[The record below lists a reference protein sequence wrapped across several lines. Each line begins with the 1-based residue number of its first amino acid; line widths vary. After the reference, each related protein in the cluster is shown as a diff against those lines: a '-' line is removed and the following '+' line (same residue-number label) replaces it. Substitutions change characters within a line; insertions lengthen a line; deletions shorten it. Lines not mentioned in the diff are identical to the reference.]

1 MKPAPKSEAGR
12 RRACLAMVLALATGV
27 LGLGDSAAGQSEDVD
42 TTPLL
47 RIALAGD
54 ENTLSPYMIT
64 FRSGKT
70 IDLVPL
76 VYDSLWYSPFEEE
89 PELWLAERS
98 ETSED
103 GRVWT
108 VDIRSGVTWHDGE
121 PMTAEDVAFTYR
133 YFAEHESPL
142 YSHHVNDL
150 PFVEQSEVVDE
161 NTVRFTCREPCPTFD
176 IDPGAHLPILP
187 RHIWENVADPATFAE
202 LPVGSGP
209 YRLVRHDADQ
219 LYVFEANAEYFRG
232 APLVERIE
240 MPIIPDS
247 AAMFLA
253 LRSGAVDSV
262 SRVVPPETIAEL
274 EGAGLEI
281 VRMTDYGSVQMNFN
295 NQRPPFDIPA
305 LRKALTL
312 AVDTEEITRTLLLDR
327 ADPGVASFL
336 DPDSP
341 FADTS
346 LQPEFD
352 PEAAGE
358 ALDGLGFVDTDGDG
372 IRQDRDGAP
381 LDVEVLVPAVD
392 AREVRAA
399 ELVAGQ
405 LADVGVRL
413 RVTPLDPASIR
424 QRTREASE
432 TQTGDWQLEV
442 QALAGGHFHF
452 DPDGL
457 PYLFH
462 CPGEMGIS
470 ISFTGYCNPELD
482 PILEEATTLDVE
494 ERKPLLRQAQQ
505 VLFEAP
511 PAISLYFPEGTFA
524 YRGEAYSGW
533 VEKVGHGILHK
544 RSFLPGAREAAA
556 VERGDVA
563 TEDGGGAGW
572 LLLGAAA
579 IVVVVAALAVA
590 RSAKKRAGSATAGS
604 GGAHGPEVD

>member
-1 MKPAPKSEAGR
+1 MALALAG
-12 RRACLAMVLALATGV
+12 AVLALG
-27 LGLGDSAAGQSEDVD
+27 GDSVVAQSEEGSR
-42 TTPLL
+42 TARL
-47 RIALAGD
+47 RIAIAGD
-54 ENTLSPYMIT
+54 ENTLSPYAIT

-76 VYDSLWYSPFEEE
+76 IYDSLWYSPFEEE
-89 PELWLAERS
+89 PELWLAEAS
-98 ETSED
+98 ETSDD

-108 VDIRSGVTWHDGE
+108 VDVRSGVTWHDGR
-121 PMTAEDVAFTYR
+121 PVTAEDVAFTYE
-133 YFAEHESPL
+133 YFAENESPL

-150 PFVEQSEVVDE
+150 PFVERSEVLDE
-161 NTVRFTCREPCPTFD
+161 GTVRFTCREPCPTFD
-176 IDPGAHLPILP
+176 INPGAHLPILP
-187 RHIWENVADPATFAE
+187 KHIWENVTDPATFGD
-202 LPVGSGP
+202 LPIGSGP
-209 YRLVRHDADQ
+209 YRLVRHDPDQ
-219 LYVFEANAEYFRG
+219 LYMFEANADYFRG
-232 APLVERIE
+232 EPLVDEIE

-253 LRSGAVDSV
+253 LRSGAVDTV
-262 SRVVPPETIAEL
+262 SRVVPPETISEL

-295 NQRPPFDIPA
+295 NQRPPFDIGEV
-305 LRKALTL
+305 RKALSL
-312 AVDTEEITRTLLLDR
+312 AVDTEEITRTLLFDR

-352 PEAAGE
+352 PQAASRS
-358 ALDGLGFVDTDGDG
+358 LDELGFVDTDGDG
-372 IRQDRDGAP
+372 VRQSDDGEP
-381 LDVEVLVPAVD
+381 LDFEVLVAAVD

-399 ELVAGQ
+399 ELVAAQ
-405 LADVGVRL
+405 LADIGVRL

-424 QRTREASE
+424 QRTGNASDTE
-432 TQTGDWQLEV
+432 TGDWELEV
-442 QALAGGHFHF
+442 DLLAGGHFHF

-470 ISFTGYCNPELD
+470 VSFTGHCNPELD

-505 VLFEAP
+505 ILYEAP

-524 YRGEAYSGW
+524 YRGEAYDGW
-533 VEKVGHGILHK
+533 VQRIGHGIIHK
-544 RSFLPGAREAAA
+544 RSFLPGAREEDAAA
-556 VERGDVA
+556 GGDA
-563 TEDGGGAGW
+563 AASAEPAAEDSGGAGW
-572 LLLGAAA
+572 LLAGVAA
-579 IVVVVAALAVA
+579 VVVVAGALALA
-590 RSAKKRAGSATAGS
+590 RSARTRSKTAGAGSAET
-604 GGAHGPEVD
+604 HGPEVD